1 MSRMAA
7 RLFLTTAILAISFNF
22 AHAAEADLFC
32 QPANSVPV
40 ACAVDGANILQV
52 SPVSGGSGVAVTATI
67 ANGTITL
74 TDTFQAA
81 LAAPGAGTTRKACLL
96 QNQATAN
103 TMYIYAGAIG
113 GATKAKSIQILPGS
127 AYTCGNI
134 SGGVEQSAVNITGT
148 TADAWIMWSE

>member
-7 RLFLTTAILAISFNF
+7 QLFLATAILATSFNF

-67 ANGTITL
+67 ASGTITL
-74 TDTFQAA
+74 TDTFQAI
-81 LAAPGAGTTRKACLL
+81 LAAPGVGTTRKACLY
-96 QNQATAN
+96 QNQSTNTA
-103 TMYIYAGAIG
+103 YIYAGAIG
-113 GATKAKSIQILPGS
+113 GATKAKSLQVLGGQS
-127 AYTCGNI
+127 YNCGNI
-134 SGGVEQSAVNITGT
+134 SGGVEQSAVNATGT
-148 TADAWIMWSE
+148 TADAWVMWSE